1 MRAYF
6 KPQTNDLEP
15 VIEPNI
21 KSVRADLRL
30 GSMIF
35 WFKMFLLQRHHGQ
48 VNIGKFAL
56 VFKRYRLYTAAI
68 QNTEWY
74 SLTLQWMP
82 SDLQVL
88 VVKKGF
94 LRLSI
99 DRVETKQS
107 QIHGTRVAQLGRGS
121 KAKTARNSGLWWMDQ
136 PTYWPTD
143 PHSKV

>member
-1 MRAYF
+1 
-6 KPQTNDLEP
+6 
-15 VIEPNI
+15 
-21 KSVRADLRL
+21 
-30 GSMIF
+30 
-35 WFKMFLLQRHHGQ
+35 MFLLQRQHGQ

-107 QIHGTRVAQLGRGS
+107 QIHGTRVARLGRGRLAV
-121 KAKTARNSGLWWMDQ
+121 KHKLLAIQDCDGWTNQPTDLLTHTARCNHISATKNLQG
-136 PTYWPTD
+136 
-143 PHSKV
+143 SKFLIH

>member
-1 MRAYF
+1 M
-6 KPQTNDLEP
+6 
-15 VIEPNI
+15 
-21 KSVRADLRL
+21 
-30 GSMIF
+30 
-35 WFKMFLLQRHHGQ
+35 
-48 VNIGKFAL
+48 VNLKLDGIGKSENPRGKYKLLGRKEKNARL

-107 QIHGTRVAQLGRGS
+107 QIHGTRVARLGRGS
-121 KAKTARNSGLWWMDQ
+121 KAKTARNSGL
-136 PTYWPTD
+136 
-143 PHSKV
+143 

>member
-1 MRAYF
+1 
-6 KPQTNDLEP
+6 
-15 VIEPNI
+15 
-21 KSVRADLRL
+21 
-30 GSMIF
+30 
-35 WFKMFLLQRHHGQ
+35 MFLLQRQHGQ

-74 SLTLQWMP
+74 SLTFQWMP
-82 SDLQVL
+82 SNLQVL

-107 QIHGTRVAQLGRGS
+107 QIHGTRVARLGRGS
-121 KAKTARNSGLWWMDQ
+121 KAKTARNSGL
-136 PTYWPTD
+136 
-143 PHSKV
+143 